1 MNQFRTSIR
10 GMDHKGY
17 PAYKS
22 LKGTYQFKN
31 YQLEILHVQGDPFAS
46 PSSVAV
52 KINGRNAA
60 FPKEYYQQKHRRIAM
75 EDYLLRNFSTALD
88 IGSHRAKGSGKSG
101 MIAASHPGQEIL
113 ERTGCRVSQDGSVL
127 FRFVVGFPARGRT
140 IDAREMEKIFFDIL
154 PPVVEQCGF
163 YATCDKE
170 RIEETIA
177 LADDQYEIRRQ
188 LVQKGLVAFVADGSV
203 LPRESGISERP
214 MKDAIAFK
222 SPESLRVT
230 LDLPHRGKISG
241 MGIREGI
248 TLIVG
253 GGYHGKS
260 TLLKTLEKSVYPH
273 IAGDGREYVA
283 TLDCAMKIRAEDGRS
298 VCNEDISLFIKD
310 LPNGKD
316 TTHFSTLDASGSTSQ
331 AANTIEAIE
340 AGSSLLLIDEDTSAT
355 NFMIRDKLMEQVIAP
370 GEEPIIPFIKRIRPL
385 YEEQKVSTILVVGS
399 CGAFFEMADTIIQ
412 MEQYLP
418 RDITKK
424 AKSVFDA
431 NSDKIRLDDELVLP
445 KGRTIRIPKA
455 TERNKIKVMGTDG
468 FSLQHHPVDLRYLEQ
483 ITDGEQML
491 ALAQILCYTLENF
504 GQKQIAVPEYL
515 DQIMSLL
522 GQKGL
527 EGLISGKTIPNMA
540 MPRKNEIA
548 GCLNRY
554 VR

>member
-88 IGSHRAKGSGKSG
+88 RGSHRAKGSGKSG

-418 RDITKK
+418 RDITKR

-431 NSDKIRLDDELVLP
+431 NSDRIRLDDELVLP

-522 GQKGL
+522 EQKGL

>member
-418 RDITKK
+418 RDITKR

-522 GQKGL
+522 EQKGL

>member
-88 IGSHRAKGSGKSG
+88 RGSHRAKGSGKSG

-418 RDITKK
+418 RDITKR

-431 NSDKIRLDDELVLP
+431 NSDKIRIDDELVLP

-522 GQKGL
+522 EQKGL

>member
-88 IGSHRAKGSGKSG
+88 RGSHRAKGSGKSG

-355 NFMIRDKLMEQVIAP
+355 NFMIRDKLMEQVIAL

-418 RDITKK
+418 RDITKR

-431 NSDKIRLDDELVLP
+431 NSDKIRIDDELVLP

-522 GQKGL
+522 EQKGL

>member
-60 FPKEYYQQKHRRIAM
+60 FPKEYYQQKHRRIAL
-75 EDYLLRNFSTALD
+75 EDYLLRNFSKTLD
-88 IGSHRAKGSGKSG
+88 SGSHRAKGSGKSG

-163 YATCDKE
+163 YASCDKE
-170 RIEETIA
+170 KIEETIA

-188 LVQKGLVAFVADGSV
+188 LVQKGLVAFVADGAV

-214 MKDAIAFK
+214 MKAAIAFK

-241 MGIREGI
+241 MGIKEGI

-355 NFMIRDKLMEQVIAP
+355 NFMIRDRLMEQVIAP

-418 RDITKK
+418 RDITEK
-424 AKSVFDA
+424 AKSVLSA

-491 ALAQILCYTLENF
+491 ALAQILCYTLETF

-522 GQKGL
+522 EQKGL

-548 GCLNRY
+548 GCLNRF

>member
-88 IGSHRAKGSGKSG
+88 RGSHRAKGSGKSG

-418 RDITKK
+418 RDITKR

-431 NSDKIRLDDELVLP
+431 NSDKIRIDDELVLP

-515 DQIMSLL
+515 VQIMSLL
-522 GQKGL
+522 EQKGL

>member
-22 LKGTYQFKN
+22 LKGMYQFKN

-75 EDYLLRNFSTALD
+75 EDFLLRNFSTALD
-88 IGSHRAKGSGKSG
+88 RGSHRAKGSGKSG

-418 RDITKK
+418 RDITKR

-431 NSDKIRLDDELVLP
+431 NSDRIRLDDELVLP

-522 GQKGL
+522 EQKGL

>member
-31 YQLEILHVQGDPFAS
+31 YRLEILHVQGDPFAS

-52 KINGRNAA
+52 KINGRNAG
-60 FPKEYYQQKHRRIAM
+60 FPEEYYQQKHRRIAL
-75 EDYLLRNFSTALD
+75 EDYLLRNFSKTLD
-88 IGSHRAKGSGKSG
+88 SGSHRAKGSGKSG

-127 FRFVVGFPARGRT
+127 FRFVVGFPARGRS

-163 YATCDKE
+163 YASCDKKKVK
-170 RIEETIA
+170 ETIA
-177 LADDQYEIRRQ
+177 LADDQYEIRKQ

-214 MKDAIAFK
+214 MKAAIPFK

-241 MGIREGI
+241 MGIKEGI

-298 VCNEDISLFIKD
+298 VCDEDISLFIKD

-316 TTHFSTLDASGSTSQ
+316 TTNFSTLDASGSTSQ

-385 YEEQKVSTILVVGS
+385 FEEQGVSTILVVGS

-418 RDITKK
+418 KDITEK
-424 AKSVFDA
+424 AKSVFGE
-431 NSDKIRLDDELVLP
+431 NNDKTRVDDKLVLP

-491 ALAQILCYTLENF
+491 ALAQILCYTMEQY
-504 GQKQIAVPEYL
+504 GQKELSITEYL
-515 DQIMSLL
+515 HIVMTILE
-522 GQKGL
+522 QKGL

-548 GCLNRY
+548 GCLNRF

>member
-88 IGSHRAKGSGKSG
+88 RGSHRAKGSGKSG

-418 RDITKK
+418 RDITKR

-431 NSDKIRLDDELVLP
+431 NSDKIRVDDELVLP

-522 GQKGL
+522 EQKGL

>member
-88 IGSHRAKGSGKSG
+88 RGSHRAKGSGKSG
-101 MIAASHPGQEIL
+101 MIVASHPGQEIL

-418 RDITKK
+418 RDITKR

-522 GQKGL
+522 EQKGL

>member
-88 IGSHRAKGSGKSG
+88 RGSHRAKGSGKSG

-140 IDAREMEKIFFDIL
+140 IDAREIEKIFFDIL

-418 RDITKK
+418 RDITKR

-522 GQKGL
+522 EQKGL

>member
-88 IGSHRAKGSGKSG
+88 RGSHRAKGSGKSG

-140 IDAREMEKIFFDIL
+140 IDAREMKKIFFDIL

-418 RDITKK
+418 RDITKR

-431 NSDKIRLDDELVLP
+431 NSDKIRIDDELVLP

-522 GQKGL
+522 EQKGL